1 MDRKVLDAAERFREL
16 GARVQDVSI
25 EEHHFASDLWTAI
38 AVEGLQDLMMHGNNF
53 GTNHRG
59 LFLPSMMDRVAT
71 WRHRADELS
80 HSLKVC
86 MFLGEYF
93 QESYRGRYYGKAQN
107 LMRGVTGRYLDALR
121 EVDLLLMPTL
131 PMKAQPIPP
140 PDCSTALYVQRAFEM
155 VGNTAAFSASGLPAM
170 SIPCG
175 LGEGL
180 PIGMMLVGPRYGEM
194 TIYQAA
200 HAFEQ
205 SADWRT
211 L

>member
-1 MDRKVLDAAERFREL
+1 
-16 GARVQDVSI
+16 
-25 EEHHFASDLWTAI
+25 
-38 AVEGLQDLMMHGNNF
+38 MHGNNF

-59 LFLPSMMDRVAT
+59 LFLPSMMGRVAT

-80 HSLKVC
+80 HLLKVC

-107 LMRGVTGRYLDALR
+107 LMRGVTCAYLDALR

-131 PMKAQPIPP
+131 PMKARPIPP
-140 PDCSTALYVQRAFEM
+140 PDCSTALYVQRAFKM

-180 PIGMMLVGPRYGEM
+180 PIGMMLVGPHYGEM
-194 TIYQAA
+194 TIYRAA